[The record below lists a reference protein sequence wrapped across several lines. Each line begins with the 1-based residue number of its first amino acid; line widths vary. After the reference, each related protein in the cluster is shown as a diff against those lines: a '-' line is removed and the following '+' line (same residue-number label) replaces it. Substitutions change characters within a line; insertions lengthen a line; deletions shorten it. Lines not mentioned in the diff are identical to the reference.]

1 MDECDL
7 KKDLAK
13 LIDILPE
20 GIRNKIIYKG
30 LNDAIEIVL
39 DLGKIP
45 ELRRS
50 NNEIEYI
57 NETPVTMDD
66 INYVV
71 SKIPPFTNDNRSG
84 IEGTLH
90 RISAIRNRSGKVI
103 GLTMRIGRFITG
115 TIDCIRDIILEGKSI
130 LFLGRPGVGKT
141 TKLREIARLLANDLK
156 KRVIIV
162 DTSNEIGGDGDLP
175 HRAIGKARR
184 MMVSQP
190 ELQKDVMIE
199 AVQNH
204 TPQVIVVDEVGT
216 EEEAAAC
223 RTIAERGVML
233 IATAHGNTL
242 QNLIKNPTLSDL
254 IGSIESVTL
263 GDDEAKKRSSQKVV
277 LERAKQPSFDVIIE
291 IVDRNTFSIYKNSA
305 QAVDYMLRDWP
316 IRPIIRKIDENFEE
330 NKKVLLTS
338 KKVESESDNYKD
350 SLKFDFSRVDYVNSV
365 KKFKK
370 IYIYGVSKSI
380 VEKAIERLNLNCEL
394 TKNIKDAQILLLQK
408 SFSRGEG
415 QKILSQANE
424 YRLQIFYVKTN
435 SQAQIQKVLKE
446 ALMTDECDTHQFVD
460 ETELAL
466 SETKNAIEMVIN
478 QKCDIELK
486 PQSKEIRRL
495 QHDLAH
501 QYNLESESIGDGKL
515 RHLKIKKML

>member
-1 MDECDL
+1 MDDCDL
-7 KKDLAK
+7 KKDITK
-13 LIDILPE
+13 LIDVLPDYLKVKLTYE
-20 GIRNKIIYKG
+20 TLK
-30 LNDAIEIVL
+30 DAIEIVL
-39 DLGKIP
+39 DLGKAP

-57 NETPVTMDD
+57 SDKPVTIED
-66 INYVV
+66 INYII
-71 SKIPPFTNDNRSG
+71 SKIPTFTNDNRSG

-115 TIDCIRDIILEGKSI
+115 TIECIRDIILEGRSI

-156 KRVIIV
+156 KRVVIV

-184 MMVSQP
+184 MMVPQP
-190 ELQKDVMIE
+190 EFQKDVMIE

-204 TPQVIVVDEVGT
+204 TPQVIVVDEIGT

-242 QNLIKNPTLSDL
+242 ENLIKNPTLSDL

-277 LERAKQPSFDVIIE
+277 LERAKQPSFDIIIE
-291 IVDRNTFSIYKNSA
+291 IVDRNTFSIYPNSA
-305 QAVDYMLRDWP
+305 QAVDYMLREWP
-316 IRPIIRKIDENFEE
+316 IRPIIRKINESSID
-330 NKKVLLTS
+330 KTS
-338 KKVESESDNYKD
+338 SKQTEQKQINEYKD
-350 SLKFDFSRVDYVNSV
+350 NLKFNFSRVDYVNNV

-394 TKNIKDAQILLLQK
+394 TKNIHDAQILLIYK

-446 ALMTDECDTHQFVD
+446 ALCEDEYDNHQYVD
-460 ETELAL
+460 KTEIAL
-466 SETKNAIEMVIN
+466 NETKNAIEKVLSQN
-478 QKCDIELK
+478 CDIELQ
-486 PQSKEIRRL
+486 PQSKEIRKL
-495 QHDLAH
+495 QHDLAN
-501 QYNLESESIGDGKL
+501 QYHLESISVGEGKL
-515 RHLKIKKML
+515 RHLKIKKNE

>member
-1 MDECDL
+1 MDDCGL
-7 KKDLAK
+7 KKDIAK
-13 LIDILPE
+13 LIDVLPE
-20 GIRNKIIYKG
+20 CIKEKLVFER

-39 DLGKIP
+39 DLGKVP

-57 NETPVTMDD
+57 SEEPVTIDD
-66 INYVV
+66 INYVI

-90 RISAIRNRSGKVI
+90 RISAIRNRSGRII

-115 TIDCIRDIILEGKSI
+115 TIDCIRDIIIEGKSI

-156 KRVIIV
+156 KRVVIV

-184 MMVSQP
+184 MMVPQP
-190 ELQKDVMIE
+190 EFQKDVMIE

-216 EEEAAAC
+216 EEEAQAC

-233 IATAHGNTL
+233 IATAHGNSL
-242 QNLIKNPTLSDL
+242 ENLIKNPTLSDL

-263 GDDEAKKRSSQKVV
+263 GDDEAKKRASQKVV

-291 IVDRNTFSIYKNSA
+291 IVDRNTFSIYPNSA

-316 IRPIIRKIDENFEE
+316 IRPVIRKIDTGSSNDI
-330 NKKVLLTS
+330 NNNQKKNVDL
-338 KKVESESDNYKD
+338 ESDYKD
-350 SLKFDFSRVDYVNSV
+350 SLKFDFSRSDYVNSV

-370 IYIYGVSKSI
+370 IYIYGVSKSV

-394 TKNIKDAQILLLQK
+394 TKNISDAQILLIHK

-415 QKILSQANE
+415 QKILSRANE
-424 YRLQIFYVKTN
+424 FRLMIFYVKTN
-435 SQAQIQKVLKE
+435 SQAQIQKVLKD
-446 ALMTDECDTHQFVD
+446 ALMENESDIHQYID
-460 ETELAL
+460 ETEIAL
-466 SETKNAIEMVIN
+466 NETKNAIEKVIN
-478 QKCDIELK
+478 LKCDIELK
-486 PQSKEIRRL
+486 PQSKEIRKM
-495 QHDLAH
+495 QHDLAR
-501 QYNLESESIGDGKL
+501 QYNLESISVGDGKL
-515 RHLKIKKML
+515 RHLKLKTNEL